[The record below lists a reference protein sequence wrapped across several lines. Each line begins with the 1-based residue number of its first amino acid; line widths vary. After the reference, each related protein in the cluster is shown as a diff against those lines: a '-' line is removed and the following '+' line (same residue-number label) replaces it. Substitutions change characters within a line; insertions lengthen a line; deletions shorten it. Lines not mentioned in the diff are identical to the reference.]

1 MIEATSTS
9 AGDIRFQSLQTYQLS
24 PTGMFKS
31 TLGAQ
36 SGPPAQTHLTN

>member
-9 AGDIRFQSLQTYQLS
+9 AGDIRFQSLQRYQLRT
-24 PTGMFKS
+24 TGMFKS
-31 TLGAQ
+31 TIGAQ